1 MEEFYRHNSIVKTIS
16 RCIIIALLG
25 GCCIFSHLFCI
36 TMITTFLSSWY
47 LINYF
52 SDIMDEFNEFGIHV
66 ELLNYFGIRM
76 FLMLTL
82 NHFAQG
88 LNNFLLNYVNS
99 NVLFFI
105 YAIISVIMCIKIT
118 ATYKTIYEE

>member
-1 MEEFYRHNSIVKTIS
+1 
-16 RCIIIALLG
+16 
-25 GCCIFSHLFCI
+25 
-36 TMITTFLSSWY
+36 
-47 LINYF
+47 
-52 SDIMDEFNEFGIHV
+52 MDEFNEFGIHV